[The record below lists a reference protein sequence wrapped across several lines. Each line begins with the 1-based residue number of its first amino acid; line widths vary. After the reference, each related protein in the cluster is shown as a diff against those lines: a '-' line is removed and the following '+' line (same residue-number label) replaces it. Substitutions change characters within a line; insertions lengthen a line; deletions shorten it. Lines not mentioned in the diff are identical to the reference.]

1 MSFLLI
7 PSIQNWVLSSLEI
20 TLSTLR
26 VVSVILFVG
35 ELIVFPLYL
44 KKLKNIVEQ
53 SQNSHNYIR
62 RAFLMFVLLT
72 LIRAGFQGWQKFVCL
87 FLLLVVPIELAKS
100 IDVIIR
106 YILHF
111 HETAM
116 VNQNEEYEIVEF
128 YDISA
133 IKKRLQKRN
142 Q

>member
-35 ELIVFPLYL
+35 ELIVF
-44 KKLKNIVEQ
+44 
-53 SQNSHNYIR
+53 QNSHNYIR

-116 VNQNEEYEIVEF
+116 VNQSEEYEIVEF